1 MDAKW
6 ALVTKPKGTAGDSP
20 DDRLHTLL
28 AEHLRTAFE
37 EGTTGMVVWTRD
49 GSVVRVNQAFCALV
63 GRSRAE
69 LREMSVGA
77 VVHPDD
83 RDVIRKLIR
92 AAIDEGAPGV
102 LLDVRLLGPDETVI
116 ETQAAVSIARDDA
129 GEVLYLF
136 AQVHDVTELCRAQQ
150 VLAANE
156 HRHRSMI
163 DTAGDAYIAIDGAG
177 VVQAWN
183 PAAERMFGWDR
194 GEIIGRELAEHLIP
208 PELREMH
215 RAGLRRYARDQ
226 VARVLGETLELTALR
241 RDGSRFPIELTVW
254 ASETEGLAAFHAFV
268 RDISDRERLHQ
279 QMLRHS
285 RVFATITDAVVV
297 TDAEG
302 RVVDANAAAEELFGL
317 SSADM
322 LGHLVGANEDPL
334 AAARRWSEV
343 RDGLQEHGRWTGDVS
358 YLRGGLRRVRETTVV
373 PIHDGVGAF
382 VGAVL
387 VSNDVT
393 EKRRLAAELAQSE
406 RRWRL
411 TIDHAP
417 IGIALSRLDGGWL
430 RVNAAFCRI
439 VGYSEEVLL
448 RGTFQ
453 DLSHPDD
460 LPAELALRGQL
471 LTGALDDYTLEQRFI
486 HARGHDVWVRL
497 WVSLVW
503 DQHGEPLHYIT
514 QVEDIGESRAHTERL
529 AELAL
534 QDALTGLA
542 NRTVFLDRL
551 TAVAAGQRETGHRF
565 GVVYIDVDDFKHIND
580 THGHSTG
587 DELLVACARRLI
599 SALRPGDTTARLGGD
614 EFAVLLT
621 PLAGPSEAEEIAR
634 RLLADLTRP
643 YRIGDGRIETS
654 VSIGVALHHPDDP
667 GSATLALADD
677 AMYRAK
683 QAGKGR
689 YVISA

>member
-6 ALVTKPKGTAGDSP
+6 ALVTTPNGTTGGSP
-20 DDRLHTLL
+20 DDRLHGLL
-28 AEHLRTAFE
+28 AEHFRTAFE

-49 GSVVRVNQAFCALV
+49 GSVVQVNQAFCALV

-69 LREMSVGA
+69 LHEMSVGA

-83 RDVIRKLIR
+83 REVIRKLIR

-136 AQVHDVTELCRAQQ
+136 AQVHDVTELRRAQQ
-150 VLAANE
+150 VLAASE
-156 HRHRSMI
+156 HRLRSMI
-163 DTAGDAYIAIDGAG
+163 DTAADAYIAIDGAG
-177 VVQAWN
+177 VVQDWN

-208 PELREMH
+208 PELRDQH
-215 RAGLRRYARDQ
+215 RAGLGRFARDQ
-226 VARVLGETLELTALR
+226 VARVLGQTLELSALR
-241 RDGSRFPIELTVW
+241 RDGSRFPIELTIW
-254 ASETEGLAAFHAFV
+254 TSETEGTSVFHAFV
-268 RDISDRERLHQ
+268 RDISDRERAQ
-279 QMLRHS
+279 QQLLRHS
-285 RVFATITDAVVV
+285 QAFATISDSVIV

-302 RVVDANAAAEELFGL
+302 HVVDANAAAEELFGL
-317 SSADM
+317 SRADM
-322 LGHLVGANEDPL
+322 LGRLPAAHEDAA
-334 AAARRWSEV
+334 AAARRWEEV
-343 RDGLQEHGRWTGDVS
+343 RASLLEHGGWAGDVS
-358 YLRGGLRRVRETTVV
+358 YVRGGMRRVRESTVV

-382 VGAVL
+382 VGSVG
-387 VSNDVT
+387 VSSDVT
-393 EKRRLAAELAQSE
+393 EKRRLTAELAQSE

-439 VGYSEEVLL
+439 VGYSEAELL

-471 LTGALDDYTLEQRFI
+471 LTGALDHYTLEQRFI
-486 HARGHDVWVRL
+486 HARGHDVWIRQ

-503 DQHGEPLHYIT
+503 DQHDEPLHYIT
-514 QVEDIGESRAHTERL
+514 QVEDVSESRAHTERL

-551 TAVAAGQRETGHRF
+551 AAVEAGQRETGQRF
-565 GVVYIDVDDFKHIND
+565 GVVYIDVDDFKRIND
-580 THGHSTG
+580 TLGHNTG
-587 DELLVACARRLI
+587 DELLVACARRLN
-599 SALRPGDTTARLGGD
+599 SAVRPGDTTARLGGD

-621 PLAGPSEAEEIAR
+621 PLAGPAEAEDIAR

-643 YRIGDGRIETS
+643 YRVGDGRIETS
-654 VSIGVALHHPDDP
+654 VSIGVALHHPDDL
-667 GSATLALADD
+667 GGGTLALADD